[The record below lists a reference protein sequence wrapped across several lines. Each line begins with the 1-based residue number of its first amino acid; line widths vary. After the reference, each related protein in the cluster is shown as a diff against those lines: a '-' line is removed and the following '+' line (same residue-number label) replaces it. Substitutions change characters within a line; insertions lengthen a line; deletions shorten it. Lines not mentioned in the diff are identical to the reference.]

1 MQQHLSCQTFSLD
14 LLPSA
19 AESAALMAYV
29 ELNYQIEG
37 FAIAGLNTDH
47 QIILKSINNAKAC
60 ESYNKVFSMA
70 AADTSLFSDPAVNCY
85 I

>member
-1 MQQHLSCQTFSLD
+1 
-14 LLPSA
+14 
-19 AESAALMAYV
+19 MAYV
-29 ELNYQIEG
+29 ELNYPIKA
-37 FAIAGLNTDH
+37 FAIAGLNADGC

-85 I
+85 TWMGL